1 MKIGMIFAAAAAC
14 AWRRRRRCRPSR
26 YPRHRHALPA
36 ALGHQVMLLQW
47 LANQERAATAAGVP
61 ASQLYVHQNGDA
73 WDYLLIAP
81 DLTDAQD
88 DAVEAAAKKPGH
100 PDRPESDRSPQA
112 CRPAYRHAGRRAEQ
126 RRRLSKADRAVGR
139 D

>member
-14 AWRRRRRCRPSR
+14 ALATPMSVSAQSVPGATVTLYR
-26 YPRHRHALPA
+26 A
-36 ALGHQVMLLQW
+36 APGHQVMLLQW

-88 DAVEAAAKKPGH
+88 DAVEAAAKKLGIPTGPGVGIELRKH
-100 PDRPESDRSPQA
+100 VAWHTDTLV
-112 CRPAYRHAGRRAEQ
+112 AGP
-126 RRRLSKADRAVGR
+126 SSVADYLKRIGQ
-139 D
+139 